1 MLRALRNQTK
11 SIFFKC
17 FLFLLI
23 CGFALWG
30 VGDLTGGYKGK
41 DILSV
46 ESQSVTVEE
55 VLNEINR
62 ARYLLPNRPSIEDAI
77 KEGIHKNILNKFEQE
92 ILINAEAKHLSLNVP
107 LSQQMK
113 IIRNEK
119 AFKDP
124 LGKFSQNKFITSL
137 QNAGLSEVKYI
148 EMIKTEKNFKQ
159 ISMPFMSN
167 DYYNEKI
174 VKKIIDWQNE
184 IRDIEYETFKIIDKN
199 EVKKPSDKILKSYYK
214 KNINPYKIPVTR
226 DINYIEIKPS
236 FFENQVVLNK
246 KQIDEKYEIEKSN
259 YIKEETRE
267 ILQITTQDQ
276 IKSNE
281 FLELIMKG
289 KNFEELANKI
299 FKLPKEDINIGYIKK
314 SDLPMESAELIFNSK
329 LNETLGPIKTKFGLS
344 IYKVI
349 NISPKNEINY
359 EEVIKDVKKKLTKE
373 LSLEILYEKLDEIE
387 DLIAEG
393 NTIDEISKSNIL
405 KEKVVVKNI
414 KNISKQGLIYSYIK
428 DLIFLDKNEIF
439 LKNIWSTDIGELS
452 EIFNSNDDLYYLI
465 QVVKENNKETPN
477 FSLVK
482 NKVYNNWLENELI
495 LKTKERAN
503 DLILSKNNKLSYR
516 KTIKRTDK
524 NFANINGSN
533 LINKIFE
540 IKNKELQLIST
551 KDNILA
557 VRVKNSRTD
566 NYTFNKKI
574 YDDLNISFSKSF
586 FNDFSNI
593 YIKELALKHKLK
605 RNYEELDNYVFKSEV
620 TN

>member
-11 SIFFKC
+11 SIFFKF

-46 ESQSVTVEE
+46 ESQNVTVEE

-62 ARYLLPNRPSIEDAI
+62 ARYLLPNRPSFEDAI
-77 KEGIHKNILNKFEQE
+77 KKGIHKNILNKFEQE
-92 ILINAEAKHLSLNVP
+92 ILINAEAKNLSLNVP

-113 IIRNEK
+113 VIKNEK

-124 LGKFSQNKFITSL
+124 LGKFSQNKFTQSL
-137 QNAGLSEVKYI
+137 QNLGLSEGKYI

-174 VKKIIDWQNE
+174 IKKFMDWQNE

-199 EVKKPSDKILKSYYK
+199 EIEKPSDKILKSYYE
-214 KNINPYKIPVTR
+214 KNIKPYQTPVTR
-226 DINYIEIKPS
+226 NINYIEIKPS
-236 FFENQVVLNK
+236 FFESQVVLNK
-246 KQIDEKYEIEKSN
+246 EQIDEKYEIEKSN
-259 YIKEETRE
+259 YTKEETRE

-276 IKSNE
+276 IKANK
-281 FLELIMKG
+281 FLESITKG
-289 KNFEELANKI
+289 KSFEELAKRI
-299 FKLPKEDINIGYIKK
+299 FKLSKEDINIGYTKK
-314 SDLPMESAELIFNSK
+314 SDLPIESADLIFKSK
-329 LNETLGPIKTKFGLS
+329 LNEILGPIKTKFGLS
-344 IYKVI
+344 IYKVV
-349 NISPKNEINY
+349 NITPKKQIKH
-359 EEVIKDVKKKLTKE
+359 EEVIKDVTKKLTKE
-373 LSLEILYEKLDEIE
+373 LSVEILFEKLDEIE

-393 NTIDEISKSNIL
+393 NTIDEISKSKIL
-405 KEKVVVKNI
+405 KEKVVVKKIN
-414 KNISKQGLIYSYIK
+414 NISKQGLIYSYDK
-428 DLIFLDKNEIF
+428 EVIFLNKNEIF
-439 LKNIWSTDIGELS
+439 LKNIWNTDINELS
-452 EIFNSNDDLYYLI
+452 EIFNSNDDTYYLI
-465 QVVKENNKETPN
+465 QVVKENNQETPN

-503 DLILSKNNKLSYR
+503 ESILSKNNNLPSR

-524 NFANINGSN
+524 NFENINDPN

-540 IKNKELQLIST
+540 IKNNEIQLINSKAT
-551 KDNILA
+551 ILA
-557 VRVKNSRTD
+557 VRIKNSRTD
-566 NYTFNKKI
+566 NYTFNNDI

-593 YIKELALKHKLK
+593 YLKELALKHKLK
-605 RNYEELDNYVFKSEV
+605 RNYKELDNYIFKSEV

>member
-11 SIFFKC
+11 SVFFKF

-62 ARYLLPNRPSIEDAI
+62 ARYLLPDRPSFEDAI
-77 KEGIHKNILNKFEQE
+77 KKGIHKNILNKFEQE
-92 ILINAEAKHLSLNVP
+92 ILINAEAKNLSLNVP

-113 IIRNEK
+113 VIKNEK

-124 LGKFSQNKFITSL
+124 LGKFSQNKFTQSL
-137 QNAGLSEVKYI
+137 QNLGLSEGKYI

-174 VKKIIDWQNE
+174 IKKIIDWQNE

-199 EVKKPSDKILKSYYK
+199 EVEKPSDKILESYYK
-214 KNINPYKIPVTR
+214 KNIKPYQIPVTR
-226 DINYIEIKPS
+226 NINYIEIKPS
-236 FFENQVVLNK
+236 FFESQVVLNK
-246 KQIDEKYEIEKSN
+246 EQIDEKYEIEKSN
-259 YIKEETRE
+259 YTKEETRE

-276 IKSNE
+276 IKANK
-281 FLELIMKG
+281 FLESITKG
-289 KNFEELANKI
+289 KSFEELAKRI
-299 FKLPKEDINIGYIKK
+299 FKLSKEDINIGYTKK
-314 SDLPMESAELIFNSK
+314 SDLPMESADLIFKSK
-329 LNETLGPIKTKFGLS
+329 LNEILGPIKTKFGLS
-344 IYKVI
+344 IYKVV
-349 NISPKNEINY
+349 NITPKKQIKH

-373 LSLEILYEKLDEIE
+373 LSVEILFEKLDEIE

-393 NTIDEISKSNIL
+393 NTIDEISKSKIL
-405 KEKVVVKNI
+405 KEKVVVKKIN
-414 KNISKQGLIYSYIK
+414 NISKQGLIYSYDK
-428 DLIFLDKNEIF
+428 DVIFLNKNEIF
-439 LKNIWSTDIGELS
+439 LKNIWNTDINELS
-452 EIFNSNDDLYYLI
+452 EIFNSNDDTYYLI
-465 QVVKENNKETPN
+465 QVVRENNQDTPN

-503 DLILSKNNKLSYR
+503 ESILSKNNNLPSR

-524 NFANINGSN
+524 NFENINDPN

-540 IKNKELQLIST
+540 IKNNEIQLINSKAT
-551 KDNILA
+551 ILA
-557 VRVKNSRTD
+557 VRIKNSRTD
-566 NYTFNKKI
+566 NYTFNNDI

-593 YIKELALKHKLK
+593 YLKELALKHKLK
-605 RNYEELDNYVFKSEV
+605 RNYKELDNYIFKSEV